1 MADIQ
6 LDKHCTQ
13 VGVVVVDMVIN
24 LGLSARRGGVDV
36 FLG

>member
-13 VGVVVVDMVIN
+13 VGVVVDMVIN